1 MINNLHKITKCFILV
16 LTLFLAGITTVHA
29 QLNRTKIQD
38 ASISAPNTPGHEGAL
53 LELESNNKGMLVPRM
68 TTGQRDAIETSKLV
82 ESLFIYNTTTGCFN
96 YWSVDQDAWL
106 SLCGTPPPAV
116 FSISTVQCGNIV
128 ANGVY
133 KQGDP
138 FTSANFLSVPVTV
151 SQPGTYSVIATT
163 SNGYFFTDEGTFPNA
178 GSYVIQLKG
187 TGTPNMGYDPP
198 ADPGEGD
205 SVTLNLNGT
214 VSNCSPIIF
223 VEKANVSF
231 QITCGSVNAEGN
243 YYIGITTNE
252 TNYLKVIVDVQS
264 TGFWNMFTPTINGV
278 SFSATGVFT
287 STGIQEVHLLA
298 TGTPIASGPQS
309 YSISS
314 NSDPVSSCTGI
325 QLNVAPV
332 AYTIDCANAVVNGSY
347 MQAVPISA
355 ANSITLPINVTATG
369 NTTISTTQ
377 VNGISF
383 TTGPIIL
390 SALGQQNVILL
401 ASGTPTNGVLTTL
414 NLTGTPGATGICS
427 IEVPVSSQPVAYV
440 MTCSSIA
447 TTGSYAPGLAMSTA
461 NTMTVNVSATY
472 PGNWSITTDTQN
484 GVYFS
489 GSGTLTTGT
498 NTLTLQANGTPA
510 SGGVY
515 TFTLTSNS
523 ASGST
528 TCTKNIQFVYRT
540 MRVLGLGG
548 GTYQPGSA
556 SASQSSKS
564 ILLSQA
570 NFSANGTFPVQSMS
584 IINGATPSATALR
597 TAINTNNIDII
608 VIGYNYTPNA
618 DQRAVLIDFVEN
630 KKGVLIHS
638 QENDAAGTAA
648 LINAITGGSTTVSG
662 TGTTYYNPTLNV
674 EDPILNGPFG
684 DYRNRATGSDVN
696 NSYYVANLPSTVEV
710 LARNENDASR
720 AHIFRHKTK
729 GYMYIGDSGWTS
741 GDVTNTSTT
750 TWPAR
755 STATGVPLSKV
766 YTGGTVYNSFI
777 YANAMA
783 WAIKYAQEN
792 TITTYLV
799 Q

>member
-1 MINNLHKITKCFILV
+1 MRNKLYQNIKCVILIV
-16 LTLFLAGITTVHA
+16 TLFLSSVNTIYA
-29 QLNRTKIQD
+29 QSNNTRIQD
-38 ASISAPNTPGHEGAL
+38 ASVTSPNTPGSSGAL
-53 LELESNNKGMLVPRM
+53 LEMASNNKGMLVPRM
-68 TTGQRDAIETSKLV
+68 TTGQRDAIEASKLV
-82 ESLFIYNTTTGCFN
+82 ESLFIYNTTSGCFN

-116 FSISTVQCGNIV
+116 FSISNIQCNNIV
-128 ANGVY
+128 ANGTY
-133 KQGDP
+133 KQGDA
-138 FTSANFLSVPVTV
+138 FTSSNFLSVPITVT
-151 SQPGTYSVIATT
+151 QPGTYSVIATT

-187 TGTPNMGYDPP
+187 TGTPNMGYELP
-198 ADPGEGD
+198 ANPGVGD

-231 QITCGSVNAEGN
+231 QITCGAVIAEGN
-243 YYIGITTNE
+243 YNIGITTND
-252 TNYLKVIVDVQS
+252 TNYLKVTVDVQS

-278 SFSATGVFT
+278 SFSATGIFT
-287 STGIQEVHLLA
+287 STGIQEVQLLA

-332 AYTIDCANAVVNGSY
+332 AYTIDCANAIVNGNY
-347 MQAVPISA
+347 MQAVPTSA
-355 ANSITLPINVTATG
+355 SNSITLPINVTATG

-383 TTGPIIL
+383 TTGPISL
-390 SALGQQNVILL
+390 SALGQQNVTLL
-401 ASGTPTNGVLTTL
+401 ASGTPTNGVQTTL

-427 IEVPVSSQPVAYV
+427 IEVPVSPQPVAYV

-447 TTGSYAPGLAMSTA
+447 TTGSYAPGLVMSTA
-461 NTMTVNVSATY
+461 NTMTVNVNATY

-484 GVYFS
+484 GVSFS
-489 GSGTLTTGT
+489 GSGTLTAGT
-498 NTLTLQANGTPA
+498 NTLTLQATGTPA

-528 TCTKNIQFVYRT
+528 TCTRSIQFVYRT
-540 MRVLGLGG
+540 MRILGLGS
-548 GTYQPGSA
+548 GTYQPGTA
-556 SASQSSKS
+556 SASQSSRS
-564 ILLSQA
+564 ILQSQA
-570 NFSANGTFPVQSMS
+570 NFGLNGTFPVQSMS
-584 IINGATPSATALR
+584 ITNGATPSATALR
-597 TAINTNNIDII
+597 TAINSNNIDII

-618 DQRAVLIDFVEN
+618 DQRAVLIDFVNN

-638 QENDAAGTAA
+638 QENDASGAAA

-662 TGTTYYNPTLNV
+662 TGTTYYNPILNV
-674 EDPILNGPFG
+674 DDPILNGPFG
-684 DYRNRATGSDVN
+684 DYRSRATGSDVN
-696 NSYYVANLPSTVEV
+696 NSYYVANVPSTVEV

-729 GYMYIGDSGWTS
+729 GYVYIGDSGWTS
-741 GDVTNTSTT
+741 GDVTNNSTT
-750 TWPAR
+750 IWPAS
-755 STATGVPLSKV
+755 STATGVPLSKP

-792 TITTYLV
+792 TITTYQV